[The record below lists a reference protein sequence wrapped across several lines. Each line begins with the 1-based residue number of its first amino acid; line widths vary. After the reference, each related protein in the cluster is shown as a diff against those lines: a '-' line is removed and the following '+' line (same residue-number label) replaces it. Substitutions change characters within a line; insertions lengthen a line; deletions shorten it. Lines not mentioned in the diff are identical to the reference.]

1 MCQFTEHTH
10 FIMEQVY
17 DEWCVLRTAMTE
29 GGVLFGSSADHIEKW
44 CTFFRRCS
52 ADGIFKCANL
62 LTLVQFVL
70 SLNCTNAFCERVFSA
85 MKLLWRDERGNLDVE
100 TVRAEL
106 FLCFNIEDTCE
117 QFHTAVKSN
126 SALLCAA
133 SSSSKYKPRLH
144 K

>member
-1 MCQFTEHTH
+1 
-10 FIMEQVY
+10 MEQVY

-117 QFHTAVKSN
+117 QFHIAVKSN
-126 SALLCAA
+126 SALLRAA